1 MATKTIR
8 VVLEAL
14 TAQYQASMRAAT
26 VSTSQFGLASMA
38 SINASRQA
46 FTTLGLGATALAGTI
61 GFAMKQAADA
71 AIEFESSFAG
81 VRKTVEA
88 SEAGFAVL
96 EQGMR
101 DLALTIPVNVNEL
114 NRIGEAAG
122 QLGIQGN
129 AILGFTE
136 TVAKLGVTTQLTSDE
151 AAVALARI
159 ANIMGTASEDFNR
172 LGSSVVALGNAGA
185 STEPE
190 IVDFSLRI
198 AGAGKLAGLTEAE
211 VLGLAN
217 AFLSLGI
224 PVESG
229 GTAVQKAILGIIS
242 AVATGGEKLELFAA
256 TSGMS
261 AERFA
266 EAWRSDPAMAF
277 VAFVEGLGRSG
288 EQGIRILQELFG
300 VNERV
305 ARTFLSAAQNSDLLR
320 ESIDLG
326 NSSWAES
333 NALNEEAAKRFET
346 TASQAQL
353 AANEINDMAIGFGQL
368 LLPAVALAA
377 GALGD
382 IAGLIG
388 DLPGPAKAVALA
400 IAGIVAAM
408 AALSGATLLLLPRVA
423 AAKAALVEMGH
434 SSSLLRGGFQS
445 VISAINPWTIAI
457 GAATVG
463 LGIWAQKHAE
473 AKQRVEELTAAIKA
487 DSGAIGEN
495 TRALVVN
502 RLEEEGILQAAQ
514 EFGLALDV
522 VTDAAL
528 GSESAI
534 ATVTT
539 ALGTQGFQLDDLNEI
554 QLAYR
559 GSTELSE
566 SANLEMARAADV
578 LSGAVTGTNDDLAAA
593 TDSAKRQAEALGQDE
608 EAAQGTTGALAGM
621 PPVLDDVAGG
631 MEEAAS
637 AGEELQEVLEGIAGT
652 ALDAEEASLEWLDAL
667 AGLNRELTHAVDKNG
682 DLTNA
687 LKPGVKGL
695 NDQTEAG
702 REARRAILSAANA
715 ALEHGQAVAEQSGSV
730 ERGARVVQQHIKAL
744 EVQAIEAG
752 ISERAIREYIREL
765 NLTPR
770 EIRTA
775 IKLFGAEKAK
785 ADIRSIGEAIAAL
798 PSEKRV
804 NITVSRTEAGR
815 MHAGGPVRLHS
826 GGLASNE
833 VPAILQ
839 RGEWVTDAR
848 TASRH
853 ERLLAALPRLHAG
866 GRAGG
871 GGESLIGPNFL
882 ERQFGRLEQALER
895 AAEIAKEAT
904 SRGADLTH
912 LDLKE
917 LTAAVN
923 QRQKELGEKLDDAR
937 EHLAKIR
944 ERIQV
949 FSEAI
954 RSGFAGPGDLVSGAM
969 AGFGT
974 PPEGFPAGVFFGDI
988 GGFLAEQLTESR
1000 AFADAL
1006 RRLSGMGL
1014 DARILA
1020 QIAAQ
1025 GPEALPFIQALL
1037 SGGQELIA
1045 EFNATA
1051 DAINKIAAKTSESL
1065 TMQQFGDQV
1074 DDAREKLA
1082 RLGQRVSDVMDRLEI
1097 RLLRFLD
1104 SVQVNLTAKKFDD
1117 LNRAIDQL
1125 STSFFALPRNFA
1137 GVGGV
1142 VVNVDVK
1149 GNVWETHKLAV
1160 AVRDE
1165 FVKIRDRNAGLGV

>member
-1 MATKTIR
+1 MATKTIK

-14 TAQYQASMRAAT
+14 TTQYQASMRAAT
-26 VSTSQFGLASMA
+26 ASTSQFGLASMA
-38 SINASRQA
+38 SINASKQA
-46 FTTLGLGATALAGTI
+46 FTTLGIGATALAGAI

-71 AIEFESSFAG
+71 AMEFESSFAG

-101 DLALTIPVNVNEL
+101 NLALTIPVNVNEL

-136 TVAKLGVTTQLTSDE
+136 TIAKLGVTTTLTSDE
-151 AAVALARI
+151 AANALARI
-159 ANIMGTASEDFNR
+159 ANIMGTASDDFDR

-190 IVDFSLRI
+190 IVEFGLRI
-198 AGAGKLAGLTEAE
+198 AGAGKIAGLTEGE
-211 VLGLAN
+211 ILGLAN
-217 AFLSLGI
+217 AFLSLGV

-229 GTAVQKAILGIIS
+229 GTAVQKAILGITS
-242 AVATGGEKLELFAA
+242 AVATGGEKLELFAS

-261 AERFA
+261 AERFSQ
-266 EAWRSDPAMAF
+266 AWRSDPAQAF

-305 ARTFLSAAQNSDLLR
+305 ARAFLSAAQNSDLLR

-326 NSSWAES
+326 NSSWEES

-346 TASQAQL
+346 TASQVQL
-353 AANEINDMAIGFGQL
+353 AANQINDAAIAFGQL
-368 LLPAVALAA
+368 LLPAIAAVA

-382 IAGLIG
+382 IAGLFG

-400 IAGIVAAM
+400 IAAIVASM

-434 SSSLLRGGFQS
+434 SSSILRGGLQS
-445 VISAINPWTIAI
+445 VVSAINPWTIGIA
-457 GAATVG
+457 AATAG
-463 LGIWAQKHAE
+463 LTIWASKHAE

-502 RLEEEGILQAAQ
+502 RLEEEGVLEAAQ
-514 EFGLALDV
+514 RFGLALED

-528 GSESAI
+528 GNEGAVSI
-534 ATVTT
+534 ANA
-539 ALGTQGFQLDDLNEI
+539 ALQEQGFRLDDLNEI
-554 QLAYR
+554 QLVYR
-559 GSTELSE
+559 GSTENSE

-578 LSGAVTGTNDDLAAA
+578 LSGAITGTNDDLNEA
-593 TDSAKRQAEALGQDE
+593 TDSAKRQAEALGEDAGAAE
-608 EAAQGTTGALAGM
+608 ETTGALGEL

-631 MEEAAS
+631 MEDAAT

-652 ALDAEEASLEWLDAL
+652 ALDAEESSLEWLDAL
-667 AGLNRELTHAVDKNG
+667 AGLSKELTHTTGKQGN
-682 DLTNA
+682 LTDE
-687 LKPGVKGL
+687 LKAGVKGL

-702 REARRAILSAANA
+702 RETRRAILSAAEA

-730 ERGARVVQQHIKAL
+730 ERGARVVQQHMKEL
-744 EVQAIEAG
+744 RDQAVAAG
-752 ISERAIREYIREL
+752 VSERAIRNYIAEL

-775 IKLFGAEKAK
+775 IKLLGAEKAK
-785 ADIRSIGEAIAAL
+785 ADVSSLAQAIAAL

-804 NITVSRTEAGR
+804 SITVSRTEAGR
-815 MHAGGPVRLHS
+815 MHAGGMVPRLH

-833 VPAILQ
+833 FPAILQ

-848 TASRH
+848 TAARH
-853 ERLLAALPRLHAG
+853 GRLLATLPRLHAG

-882 ERQFGRLEQALER
+882 ERQFGRLEEALGKAGE
-895 AAEIAKEAT
+895 AIKEAQ

-912 LDLKE
+912 LDLKD

-923 QRQKELGEKLDDAR
+923 QRQKEFGDKLDDAR

-944 ERIQV
+944 ERMQA

-969 AGFGT
+969 GGFGT
-974 PPEGFPAGVFFGDI
+974 PPEGFPAGAFFGDI

-1006 RRLSGMGL
+1006 RQLSRMGL
-1014 DARILA
+1014 DARILS

-1037 SGGQELIA
+1037 SGGQELVA

-1051 DAINKIAAKTSESL
+1051 DAINKIAAKTSEAL
-1065 TMQQFGDQV
+1065 TMREFGDEV
-1074 DDAREKLA
+1074 DDARHKL
-1082 RLGQRVSDVMDRLEI
+1082 RHLGERVSDVMDRLEN
-1097 RLLRFLD
+1097 RLVRFID
-1104 SVQVNLTAKKFDD
+1104 SVQANLTAKKFDD
-1117 LNRAIDQL
+1117 LNRALDGLIMQ
-1125 STSFFALPRNFA
+1125 FKAVPR
-1137 GVGGV
+1137 GGGV
-1142 VVNVDVK
+1142 TDITINVDAR
-1149 GNVWETHKLAV
+1149 GATARDARQMAV
-1160 AVRDE
+1160 TIRDE
-1165 FVKIRDRNAGLGV
+1165 LKRHGDRNATVGI